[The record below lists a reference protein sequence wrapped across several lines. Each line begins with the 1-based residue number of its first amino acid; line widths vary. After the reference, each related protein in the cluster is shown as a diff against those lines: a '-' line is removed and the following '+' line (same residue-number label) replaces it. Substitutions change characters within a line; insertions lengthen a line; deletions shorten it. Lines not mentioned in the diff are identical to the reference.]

1 MAGWRPRH
9 RGDDPR
15 GRAEVQ
21 PDAVIYFCT
30 NFFGAEIAPVL
41 EAELGVPVLDSTALG
56 VWGAMRARQG
66 GSLRRSRGGGV
77 SSPCEAIGFWGSGGL
92 ARQMLHGDRASHR
105 SLPMS
110 LISPRA
116 AVVALATTLAAT
128 FALPALA
135 QSPTT
140 MRIAGNF
147 SANGKHTGGIE
158 KPFFE
163 AFAKN
168 TGLTITPNYNP
179 MDVLGVQAADA
190 LRLLRS
196 GAFDVMSVQIG
207 MASRDDPF
215 FEGIDLVGVATDMAA
230 LRKVVDAYREVF
242 DKRLQEKFGAKVLT
256 LWPFGPQVFYCNTA
270 ISSLDDLKGLKVRSF
285 TPSMA
290 ALIQHLGAAPV
301 TLPFSEVY
309 PALQRGVANCGVTS
323 PTSGNSGK
331 WPEVTTHFLL
341 GLGVGLRAGPLHEPR
356 LLEEVLAGN
365 RPRSR
370 PSSRR
375 WKTRCGTSPSPPTA
389 TR

>member
-1 MAGWRPRH
+1 MSRRLVRLA
-9 RGDDPR
+9 
-15 GRAEVQ
+15 A
-21 PDAVIYFCT
+21 ALA
-30 NFFGAEIAPVL
+30 FGASA
-41 EAELGVPVLDSTALG
+41 
-56 VWGAMRARQG
+56 
-66 GSLRRSRGGGV
+66 
-77 SSPCEAIGFWGSGGL
+77 
-92 ARQMLHGDRASHR
+92 
-105 SLPMS
+105 
-110 LISPRA
+110 
-116 AVVALATTLAAT
+116 TLA
-128 FALPALA
+128 FA
-135 QSPTT
+135 QSPST

-147 SANGKHTGGIE
+147 SANGKHVGGIE
-158 KPFFE
+158 RPFFD

-168 TGLTITPNYNP
+168 AGMTLATNYNP

-215 FEGIDLVGVATDMAA
+215 FEGVDLIGVATDMVA

-270 ISSLDDLKGLKVRSF
+270 IKSLDDMKGLKVRSF

-290 ALIQHLGAAPV
+290 ALIQHLGATPV

-331 WPEVTTHFLL
+331 WPEVTSYFLPLSVSGSVQGHFMNLAYWNKFSPAEQAKIAAEFKRMEDQMWDL
-341 GLGVGLRAGPLHEPR
+341 ANTANGDAANCNVGKDPCTEGTKFKMNLVEVSTADSAKVKAAVSAVVLPIWKESCNRIDPNCTKTWNETAGKAAGLTI
-356 LLEEVLAGN
+356 N
-365 RPRSR
+365 
-370 PSSRR
+370 
-375 WKTRCGTSPSPPTA
+375 
-389 TR
+389 